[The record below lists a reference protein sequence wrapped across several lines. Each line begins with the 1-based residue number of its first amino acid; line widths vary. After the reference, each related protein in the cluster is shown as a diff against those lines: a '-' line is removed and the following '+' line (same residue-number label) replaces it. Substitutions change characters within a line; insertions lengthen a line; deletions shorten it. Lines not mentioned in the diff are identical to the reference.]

1 MRLINHPDTIQ
12 LHVNTHKQDP
22 SSSNLNNNMSQTNK
36 SPSKPNKT
44 LLEVNL
50 DALKALV
57 DTTILSTKEAK
68 EGKEAINFGVE
79 EDFKLVHKETRK
91 AIGKADPLITF
102 EKDTERHQV
111 VALNWLVKVNKDLIT
126 KVNEQAEAIKKLN
139 LLQSAVTRVEKR
151 VTMVPSVRRWRPKW
165 RRWR

>member
-1 MRLINHPDTIQ
+1 
-12 LHVNTHKQDP
+12 
-22 SSSNLNNNMSQTNK
+22 MSQTNK